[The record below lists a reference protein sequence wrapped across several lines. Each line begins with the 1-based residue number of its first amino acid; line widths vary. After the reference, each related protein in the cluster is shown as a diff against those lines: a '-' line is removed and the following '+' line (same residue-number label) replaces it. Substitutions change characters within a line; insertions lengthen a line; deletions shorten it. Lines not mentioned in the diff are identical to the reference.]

1 MENKKIY
8 VALIHYHNNHYQAM
22 GSTKDDA
29 IAKLRNN
36 IKNEV
41 FDKWTSQRN
50 YSLLRL
56 DEKWS
61 GFSRHVSGH
70 VNNHAVLCTTECLSH
85 IWNPGETKK
94 EIDSKGNYFVVYEFD
109 YNKEIKSLKN
119 EALLFISF
127 FDRVLNNIN
136 NDCKVIDEYQI
147 ENSGYYILQ
156 NIQKIKKDIIDHQL
170 KYEEIINGNY
180 RSKYPYSIM
189 EIREK
194 IEIYAYAVGYDHRMG
209 RYPEFTP
216 VYELETYKFHWSDK
230 DHKYYFGNPDSNF
243 LVDINDHNAHL
254 AIAYSFMAKNIKQ
267 IKE

>member
-156 NIQKIKKDIIDHQL
+156 NIQKIKKGIFLARRERVNADIKHVGFEKGKYKWRIILKEGKNREIRRIFLKYNIKVYNLHRYAFGGFTLKGIDRGDSKKINKKEIIDRL
-170 KYEEIINGNY
+170 KI
-180 RSKYPYSIM
+180 S
-189 EIREK
+189 
-194 IEIYAYAVGYDHRMG
+194 
-209 RYPEFTP
+209 
-216 VYELETYKFHWSDK
+216 
-230 DHKYYFGNPDSNF
+230 
-243 LVDINDHNAHL
+243 
-254 AIAYSFMAKNIKQ
+254 
-267 IKE
+267 